1 MTTKNALRSSSS
13 IKQNI
18 DFVFMGE
25 PAARPKKKKALKPN
39 NIQFDMDDILAK
51 SPSYGC
57 TTHKN

>member
-1 MTTKNALRSSSS
+1 
-13 IKQNI
+13 
-18 DFVFMGE
+18 MGE
-25 PAARPKKKKALKPN
+25 SAARPKKKKALKQN